1 MSKTA
6 HSTLNLRNHSRNL
19 HPSPSNERVRNAKPS
34 LFMATIQPSQHRGA
48 ALLARSDV
56 HPMPRPRRLAGPAPG
71 ATQCITESQPSKRN
85 HGTTIGQE
93 SSARSQSDKTGL
105 RRAERACSGLLNHDC
120 DLNLVP
126 LRINS
131 EGTPWRR
138 HDSDRQM
145 LTRLRPKTGTDQLLA
160 FDIPPLRAVGLH
172 QSTGATLAEP

>member
-6 HSTLNLRNHSRNL
+6 HSTLNLSNHSRIL
-19 HPSPSNERVRNAKPS
+19 HPTPSNERVRNAMPS
-34 LFMATIQPSQHRGA
+34 LFMATIQPSQHRGDA
-48 ALLARSDV
+48 NQARSDA
-56 HPMPRPRRLAGPAPG
+56 HAMPRQRRLADPEPG
-71 ATQCITESQPSKRN
+71 TTQCITDSKRSERN
-85 HGTTIGQE
+85 HGTTIAQE
-93 SSARSQSDKTGL
+93 SSARSPSDKTGL
-105 RRAERACSGLLNHDC
+105 QRAERACSGLLNHDC